1 MKVPELGAA
10 CHSER
15 MPTDTSYHGELAEF
29 FAGAGQEHPTN
40 AYIDRPAM
48 LALIGDVAGQDVLD
62 VGCGPG
68 FYAAALAD
76 RGATVTAL
84 DGSADMVRIAE
95 RVSGER
101 GTFFQHDLEQPLP
114 LPDASFD
121 LAMMA
126 LVYHHLHARRQ
137 VLAELRRVL
146 RPGGRL
152 LVSTTHPMSEQRWL
166 GGSYYEGGRVEAPI
180 GGPGNGFSISF
191 ERMTVEQFVNELLDG
206 GFVLERLL
214 EPRPSAAL
222 RDVDPARFEVLD
234 VKATVLTVA
243 LRRPA

>member
-1 MKVPELGAA
+1 
-10 CHSER
+10 
-15 MPTDTSYHGELAEF
+15 MPTDTSYHGDLAGY
-29 FAGAGQEHPTN
+29 FAGSGQEHPTN

-68 FYAAALAD
+68 FYSAAMAE
-76 RGATVTAL
+76 RGATVTGL

-95 RVSGER
+95 RTVGER
-101 GTFFQHDLEQPLP
+101 GRFVQHDLEQPLP
-114 LPDASFD
+114 LADASFD
-121 LAMMA
+121 LAVMA

-137 VLAELRRVL
+137 LLAELRRVL

-166 GGSYYEGGRVEAPI
+166 GGSYYEGGRVDAPI
-180 GGPGNGFSISF
+180 GGPGSGFTINF
-191 ERMTVEQFVNELLDG
+191 ERMTLETFVNEMLDG

-214 EPRPSAAL
+214 EPRPSAEF
-222 RDVDPARFEVLD
+222 RDVDPQKFEALD

>member
-1 MKVPELGAA
+1 
-10 CHSER
+10 
-15 MPTDTSYHGELAEF
+15 MPTDTSYHGGLAAF
-29 FAGAGQEHPTN
+29 FAGTGQGHPTN

-68 FYAAALAD
+68 YYAATLAD

-84 DGSADMVRIAE
+84 DGSEELLQVAKRTA
-95 RVSGER
+95 GER
-101 GTFFQHDLEQPLP
+101 GTFVHHDLEQPLP

-121 LAMMA
+121 LAVMA
-126 LVYHHLHARRQ
+126 LVYHHVHARGQ
-137 VLAELRRVL
+137 LLAELRRVL

-152 LVSTTHPMSEQRWL
+152 LASTTHPMSEQRWL
-166 GGSYYEGGRVEAPI
+166 GGSYYEGGRVEAPV
-180 GGPGNGFSISF
+180 GGPGNGFSINF
-191 ERMTVEQFVNELLDG
+191 ERMTVERFVNEMLDG

-214 EPRPSAAL
+214 EPRPSPEF
-222 RDVDPARFEVLD
+222 RDVDAAKFEVLD

>member
-1 MKVPELGAA
+1 
-10 CHSER
+10 
-15 MPTDTSYHGELAEF
+15 MPTDTSYHGGLADF
-29 FAGAGQEHPTN
+29 FAGAGQRHPTN
-40 AYIDRPAM
+40 AAIDRPAM
-48 LALIGDVAGQDVLD
+48 LALIGDVAGQAVLD

-84 DGSADMVRIAE
+84 DGSAELVRIAA
-95 RVSGER
+95 RTAGER
-101 GTFFQHDLEQPLP
+101 GTFLQHDLEQPLP
-114 LPDASFD
+114 LADASFD
-121 LAMMA
+121 LAVMA
-126 LVYHHLHARRQ
+126 LVYHHLYARQ
-137 VLAELRRVL
+137 QLLAELRRVL

-166 GGSYYEGGRVEAPI
+166 GGSYYEGGRVDAPV
-180 GGPGNGFSISF
+180 GGPGSGYSINF
-191 ERMTVEQFVNELLDG
+191 ERMTLERFVNELLDG

-222 RDVDPARFEVLD
+222 REVDPARFEALD